1 MRTVAD
7 GVLMRRAAAGLAL
20 HVREFLGETYGRRVV
35 LLVGAGDNGGD
46 ALFAGAELR
55 RRGAQVTAVLLA
67 PDRAHPA
74 GLAALRRVRGR
85 VLRFGGGPAG
95 GSAGNAAGGDA
106 AGGGRDGGG
115 PSGGDPDRGGLDRSG
130 LDRSGPDRGGSVE
143 GGSVGDGAPVGG
155 RPGPG
160 DATGR
165 DGGPGGLD
173 RACAL
178 VVAADVVVD
187 GIVGISGR
195 GALRDPAP
203 ALVAAADAAGVPIV
217 ACDLPSGVDTDTGAT
232 DGPHVRAAF
241 TVTFGA
247 RKPAH
252 ALAAPLCGPVR
263 LVDIGLDPYLGE
275 PHAYLLT
282 EADAGARWPV
292 PGPDDDK
299 YTQGVVG
306 IAAGSA
312 TYPGAA
318 VLAAGAAALATS
330 GMVRFA
336 GSAADEVRRHWPEI
350 VATGDITDAGRT
362 QAWAVGPGIGTG
374 DHGRGVLEAVLDREV
389 PLCVDAD
396 AITLLAR
403 HRDLRERIA
412 GGPVV
417 LTPHAGEFARLAGDV
432 GTDRIAA
439 ARRAAAELGVTVL
452 LKGNA
457 TVVAAPDGRALV
469 DPAADS
475 WAATAGSGDVLTGM
489 IGALL
494 AAGLDPWWAAGCATL
509 VHGRAATAAAREHGL
524 PPVPAPA
531 SAMQAAIPSAIRG
544 VRAAAAV

>member
-1 MRTVAD
+1 MHGLHTADQVRAAEAAMMRTVGD
-7 GVLMRRAAAGLAL
+7 GVLMRRAAAGLAH
-20 HVREFLGETYGRRVV
+20 HVRAFLGATYGRRVV

-46 ALFAGAELR
+46 ALWAGAELR
-55 RRGAQVTAVLLA
+55 RRGAHVTAVLLA

-74 GLAALRRVRGR
+74 GIAALRAARGR
-85 VLRFGGGPAG
+85 VLALHAPPVSDPGPA
-95 GSAGNAAGGDA
+95 AAGA
-106 AGGGRDGGG
+106 
-115 PSGGDPDRGGLDRSG
+115 LDT
-130 LDRSGPDRGGSVE
+130 
-143 GGSVGDGAPVGG
+143 A
-155 RPGPG
+155 
-160 DATGR
+160 
-165 DGGPGGLD
+165 
-173 RACAL
+173 RALIA
-178 VVAADVVVD
+178 VADVVVD

-203 ALVAAADAAGVPIV
+203 ELVAAADGAGVPIV
-217 ACDLPSGVDTDTGAT
+217 ACDLPSGVDCDTGAT
-232 DGPHVRAAF
+232 DGPHVRAAL
-241 TVTFGA
+241 TVTFGT
-247 RKPAH
+247 RKPVH

-263 LVDIGLDPYLGE
+263 LVDFGLGPYLEGTE
-275 PHAYLLT
+275 PHAWVLS
-282 EADAGARWPV
+282 DGDVGARWPV

-299 YTQGVVG
+299 YSQGVVG

-362 QAWAVGPGIGTG
+362 QAWAVGPGLGTG
-374 DHGRGVLEAVLDREV
+374 GQGLAVLEEALGREV
-389 PLCVDAD
+389 PLCLDAD
-396 AITLLAR
+396 AITLLAQ
-403 HRDLRERIA
+403 HAHLRDRIH
-412 GGPVV
+412 GEPVV
-417 LTPHAGEFARLAGDV
+417 LTPHAGEFARIAGEV
-432 GTDRIAA
+432 GADRIGA
-439 ARRAAAELGVTVL
+439 ARRAAADLGVTVL

-457 TVVAAPDGRALV
+457 TVVAAPDGRVLV

-509 VHGRAATAAAREHGL
+509 VHARAATAAAREHGL

-531 SAMQAAIPSAIRG
+531 SAMQAAIPVALRA
-544 VRAAAAV
+544 VRAAAAPY

>member
-1 MRTVAD
+1 MHGLHTADQVRAAEAAMMRTVGD
-7 GVLMRRAAAGLAL
+7 GVLMRRAAAGLAH
-20 HVREFLGETYGRRVV
+20 HVRAFLGATYGRRVV

-46 ALFAGAELR
+46 ALWAGAELR
-55 RRGAQVTAVLLA
+55 RRGAHVTAVLLA

-74 GLAALRRVRGR
+74 GLAALRAARGR
-85 VLRFGGGPAG
+85 VLALHAPPVSDPGPA
-95 GSAGNAAGGDA
+95 AAGA
-106 AGGGRDGGG
+106 
-115 PSGGDPDRGGLDRSG
+115 LDT
-130 LDRSGPDRGGSVE
+130 
-143 GGSVGDGAPVGG
+143 A
-155 RPGPG
+155 
-160 DATGR
+160 
-165 DGGPGGLD
+165 
-173 RACAL
+173 RALIA
-178 VVAADVVVD
+178 VADVVVD

-203 ALVAAADAAGVPIV
+203 ELVAAADGAGVPIV
-217 ACDLPSGVDTDTGAT
+217 ACDLPSGVDCDTGAT
-232 DGPHVRAAF
+232 DGPHVRAAL
-241 TVTFGA
+241 TVTFGT
-247 RKPAH
+247 RKPVH

-263 LVDIGLDPYLGE
+263 LVDFGLGPYLEGTE
-275 PHAYLLT
+275 PHAWVLS
-282 EADAGARWPV
+282 DGDVGARWPV

-299 YTQGVVG
+299 YSQGVVG

-362 QAWAVGPGIGTG
+362 QAWAVGPGLGTG
-374 DHGRGVLEAVLDREV
+374 GQGLAVLEEALGREV
-389 PLCVDAD
+389 PLCLDAD
-396 AITLLAR
+396 AITLLAQ
-403 HRDLRERIA
+403 HAHLRDRIH
-412 GGPVV
+412 GEPVV
-417 LTPHAGEFARLAGDV
+417 LTPHAGEFARIAGEV
-432 GTDRIAA
+432 GADRIGA
-439 ARRAAAELGVTVL
+439 ARRAAADLGVTVL

-457 TVVAAPDGRALV
+457 TVVAAPDGRVLV

-509 VHGRAATAAAREHGL
+509 VHARAATAAAREHGL

-531 SAMQAAIPSAIRG
+531 SAMQAAIPVALRA
-544 VRAAAAV
+544 VRAAAAPY